1 MIESCCGPLNDRSEP
16 IKTSMTYCYILDAFP
31 RLGRAPTLKEMEEN
45 LLLQKNQIMSIL
57 DSLVAKGSIRVE
69 PTSYIILDAYPYS
82 GVPTRHRVY
91 LDNGRILYCMCAV
104 DTFYVPF
111 ITGSDITIR
120 SHCFYCRTEIEIYIE
135 QHKIS
140 RVKPSHS
147 VVWNSTAPYDCP
159 MTNFFCCKEH
169 LLKWREKNPDESGQ
183 IYTLD
188 DAFNAGKRHSNHII
202 QLKEGLNEVLWAKA
216 NELVCYC
223 REVPK
228 ATIVAAIMRGAT
240 NLKEIQKETIA
251 CTGGWCK
258 DTNPKMRCCQIEI
271 EILIEAYLGK
281 RDDNV
286 RSVNK
291 KN

>member
-1 MIESCCGPLNDRSEP
+1 MIDTCCDSLNDRSEP
-16 IKTSMTYCYILDAFP
+16 IKTRMTYWYILDAFP
-31 RLGRAPTLKEMEEN
+31 RLGRAPTVEEMEEN
-45 LLLQKNQIMSIL
+45 LLLQKNHIIPIL
-57 DSLVAKGSIRVE
+57 DSLVTKECLRVE
-69 PTSYIILDAYPYS
+69 PISYMILDAYPYS

-91 LDNGRILYCMCAV
+91 LENGRILYCMCAV

-111 ITGSDITIR
+111 ITGADLTIR
-120 SHCFYCRTEIEIYIE
+120 SNCFYCRTEIEIYIE

-159 MTNFFCCKEH
+159 MTNFFCCKDH
-169 LLKWREKNPDESGQ
+169 LYKWREKNPHESGQ

-188 DAFNAGKRHSNHII
+188 EAFNAGKRHATHIK
-202 QLKEGLNEVLWAKA
+202 QSKEGLNKILWAKA
-216 NELVCYC
+216 DEVVCYC

-228 ATIVAAIMRGAT
+228 ATIVAAIRRGAT
-240 NLKEIQKETIA
+240 NLKEIQKVTTA

-258 DTNPKMRCCQIEI
+258 DTNPKKRCCQIEI
-271 EILIEAYLGK
+271 EALIEAYLEK

-286 RSVNK
+286 RIVNE